1 MRPSI
6 PSKAGVL
13 HVLLVL
19 FAACAAHAQDVH
31 WYSLAVDGVRTGFVR
46 GERTAA
52 ADTIVESETVTLFVR
67 ELGRTARVQRNIVF
81 RHDSAGNALGFDYEL
96 NSGMAR
102 EAWHGAFEHGSL
114 HIHPAAAH
122 AADTSPE
129 LPAEVSF
136 TPDRSA
142 RFEALWKGQQ
152 TSVDV
157 VAFDPQRRSAGLL
170 RARVVAD
177 DDTGRHVRV
186 TVGADADVSGED
198 IWFDARGNLV
208 RAEEQSSFGALTW
221 TPCVRDCDSRVEAP
235 IDFMGRLV
243 VRSPVRIPGW
253 FKHRTLRYVISRS
266 DGVRPIVAQTFEQAA
281 AFDATHAVVTIC
293 ADCGSE
299 APPSEQTLAH
309 HLEANAWV
317 RSDAA
322 EIRHLALN
330 TVMRGA
336 GVDFRMRKLV
346 RLVKLRMRGT
356 NDFLGYTDA
365 LTALHT
371 GSGDCTEFAVLL
383 AAFARAQGIPTRIVA
398 GLAYSDRFSGKKDVF
413 SPHVWVQA
421 WEGTRWRT
429 YDAALDGFDATHIAL
444 AVGNGEP
451 DVVNRTIA
459 QLPLLRIE
467 KAGVVRDR

>member
-1 MRPSI
+1 MR
-6 PSKAGVL
+6 VL
-13 HVLLVL
+13 HALPVML
-19 FAACAAHAQDVH
+19 AACAAHAQDVH
-31 WYSLAVDGVRTGFVR
+31 WYTLAVDGVRTGFVR
-46 GERTAA
+46 SERTAA

-67 ELGRTARVQRNIVF
+67 ELGRTARVRRDIVF

-96 NSGMAR
+96 NAGMAR
-102 EAWHGAFEHGSL
+102 EAWRGTFQHGGL
-114 HIHPAAAH
+114 RIHPTTTH
-122 AADTSPE
+122 AADVSLE

-136 TPDRSA
+136 TQDRSA
-142 RFEALWKGQQ
+142 LFEVLWRGQQ

-170 RARVVAD
+170 RARVVGD
-177 DDTGRHVRV
+177 DDTGRHVHIA
-186 TVGADADVSGED
+186 TGADADADASGED
-198 IWFDARGNLV
+198 IWFDANGNLV
-208 RAEEQSSFGALTW
+208 RAEEPSSFHALLTW
-221 TPCVRDCDSRVEAP
+221 TPCVRDCDSAVDAP
-235 IDFMGRLV
+235 LDFMGRLV

-266 DGVRPIVAQTFEQAA
+266 DGALPVVAQTFEQAV

-293 ADCGSE
+293 TDCGSE

-309 HLEANAWV
+309 YLEPNAWV
-317 RSDAA
+317 RSDAP
-322 EIRHLALN
+322 EIRNLALN

-336 GVDFRMRKLV
+336 GVDFRMHKLE
-346 RLVKLRMRGT
+346 RLVKQRMRGN
-356 NDFLGYTDA
+356 NDFLGYADA

-383 AAFARAQGIPTRIVA
+383 AAFARAQGIPTRIAA
-398 GLAYSDRFSGKKDVF
+398 GLAYSDRFSGRKDVF
-413 SPHVWVQA
+413 SPHVWVQV
-421 WEGTRWRT
+421 WDGTRWRS

-444 AVGNGEP
+444 AVGSGEP

-467 KAGVVRDR
+467 KSGVVRNR

>member
-1 MRPSI
+1 MRPTS
-6 PSKAGVL
+6 VL
-13 HVLLVL
+13 HALLML
-19 FAACAAHAQDVH
+19 LAACAAHAQDVH
-31 WYSLAVDGVRTGFVR
+31 WYTLAVDGVRTGFVR
-46 GERTAA
+46 SERTAA

-67 ELGRTARVQRNIVF
+67 ELGRTARLQRNIVF
-81 RHDSAGNALGFDYEL
+81 RHDRAGNALGFDYEL
-96 NSGMAR
+96 NAGQAR
-102 EAWHGAFEHGSL
+102 EAWRGTFEHGGL
-114 HIHPAAAH
+114 RIHPAAAH
-122 AADTSPE
+122 AADTSVE
-129 LPAEVSF
+129 LPDDTAF

-142 RFEALWKGQQ
+142 LFEVLWKGQQ
-152 TSVDV
+152 TSIDV

-170 RARVVAD
+170 RARVVGD
-177 DDTGRHVRV
+177 DDIGRHVRV
-186 TVGADADVSGED
+186 AVGADGSGED
-198 IWFDARGNLV
+198 IWFDAQGNLLH
-208 RAEEQSSFGALTW
+208 AEEHSFGAPLTW

-235 IDFMGRLV
+235 LDFMGRLV

-266 DGVRPIVAQTFEQAA
+266 DGVRPVVAQTFEQAA

-299 APPSEQTLAH
+299 PPPSEQTLAH
-309 HLEANAWV
+309 YLEANAWV
-317 RSDAA
+317 RSDTP
-322 EIRHLALN
+322 EIRNLALN

-336 GVDFRMRKLV
+336 GVDFRMHKLV
-346 RLVKLRMRGT
+346 RLVKQRMRGT
-356 NDFLGYTDA
+356 NDFLGYADA

-383 AAFARAQGIPTRIVA
+383 AAFARAQGIPTRIAA

-413 SPHVWVQA
+413 SPHVWVQT
-421 WEGTRWRT
+421 WDGTRWRS
-429 YDAALDGFDATHIAL
+429 YDAALDGFDATHIML